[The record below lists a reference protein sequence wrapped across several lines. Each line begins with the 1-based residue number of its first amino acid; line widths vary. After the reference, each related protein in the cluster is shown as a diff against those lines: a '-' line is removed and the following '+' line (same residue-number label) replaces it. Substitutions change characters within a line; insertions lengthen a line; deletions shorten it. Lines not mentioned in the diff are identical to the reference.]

1 MMWTDDPVRDAASY
15 DDYCESWVSRRP
27 VCAKCGN
34 HIQDEYG
41 YEIDG
46 DLLCEDCKD
55 DWLMECRVD
64 IDQMI
69 AKEEEAHEYF
79 D

>member
-15 DDYCESWVSRRP
+15 DASCDRWVSRRP
-27 VCAKCGN
+27 VCAKCGE

-46 DLLCEDCKD
+46 LYCENCKD
-55 DWLMECRVD
+55 EWLLELRVD
-64 IDQMI
+64 IEDRI